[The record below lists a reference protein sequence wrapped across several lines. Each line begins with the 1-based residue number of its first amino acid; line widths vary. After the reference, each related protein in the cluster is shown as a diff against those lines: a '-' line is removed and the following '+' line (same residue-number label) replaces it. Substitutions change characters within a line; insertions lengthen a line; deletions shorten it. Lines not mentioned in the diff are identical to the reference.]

1 MLLIGLVSIA
11 SVRSRLRALRPLV
24 IAPGL
29 AWAAPEICFRAG
41 QVLRYQVAMD
51 IGRLPSLRALAAFQT
66 VARCG
71 SFTRA
76 ADLLN
81 VTQSGIS
88 RQIAQLEG
96 HLGAALFERQPSGVV
111 LTRIGEDYA
120 KEVGRILDA
129 LQSLEAGH
137 LTRRGKDQLTI
148 ACSRGVAD
156 LWVLPRLAAL
166 QKAFPGLDLKLIVN
180 DFFQQLRQD
189 EYDLAIYYRPTRPRD
204 HRVEPLGRETM
215 LPVMAPQGETLL
227 ESKAPTL
234 LTVEETHKEWTD
246 WGNWL
251 SAMCVKLSPST
262 LRWRLGDYH
271 LSIEAAR
278 KGLGIAMGWTW
289 ILTDDLEGGTL
300 VPADDRVLTGP
311 GTYYLMRPATRHQR
325 QIARQVGDWLVD
337 SNRNWAGPSMTG
349 I

>member
-1 MLLIGLVSIA
+1 
-11 SVRSRLRALRPLV
+11 
-24 IAPGL
+24 
-29 AWAAPEICFRAG
+29 
-41 QVLRYQVAMD
+41 MD
-51 IGRLPSLRALAAFQT
+51 IGRLPPLRALAAFQT

-88 RQIAQLEG
+88 RQIAQLED
-96 HLGAALFERQPSGVV
+96 HLGAALFERQPTGVV

-137 LTRRGKDQLTI
+137 LTRRGSDQVTI

-156 LWVLPRLAAL
+156 LWVLPRLAPL
-166 QKAFPGLDLKLIVN
+166 RQAFPDLDLKLIVN

-204 HRVEPLGRETM
+204 HLVEPLGSEAM
-215 LPVMAPQGETLL
+215 LPVMAPHGARLL
-227 ESKAPTL
+227 ERETPTL

-251 SAMCVKLSPST
+251 SAMCVELPPEA
-262 LRWRLGDYH
+262 LRWKLGDYH

-278 KGLGIAMGWTW
+278 QGLGIAMGWTW
-289 ILTDDLEGGTL
+289 VLADDLERGTL
-300 VPADDRVLTGP
+300 VPADDRVFTGP
-311 GTYYLMRPATRHQR
+311 GTYYLMRPTTRHQR
-325 QIARQVGDWLVD
+325 QIARQVGDWLVEN
-337 SNRNWAGPSMTG
+337 NRDWSGKTARPVTTTA
-349 I
+349 